1 MEKINRL
8 ERILSMLYEY
18 LYILEK
24 DKENNK
30 LKIKETKNMINEL
43 WSDYHKILKEIFFD
57 EC

>member
-8 ERILSMLYEY
+8 EKILDMLYED

-30 LKIKETKNMINEL
+30 LK
-43 WSDYHKILKEIFFD
+43 LKKQKT
-57 EC
+57 